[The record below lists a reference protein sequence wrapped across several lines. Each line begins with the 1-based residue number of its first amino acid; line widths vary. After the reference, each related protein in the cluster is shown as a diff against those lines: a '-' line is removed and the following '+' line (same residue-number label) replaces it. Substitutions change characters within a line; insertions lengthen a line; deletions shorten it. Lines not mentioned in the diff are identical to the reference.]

1 MLHFLQTSSLSV
13 DSSTLKRHC
22 PSPKLSH
29 CLFFSPSVR
38 SESAV
43 GEGGADDGV
52 VLPALS
58 RPNERRQVPSFC
70 EGPAQ
75 ELLRHCHVHGSPAS
89 TAVFRLQVC
98 PHKQKAKKRTKTANN
113 ASRLCGY
120 GHVCPANNSL
130 LISRADYRHVEEDR
144 P

>member
-1 MLHFLQTSSLSV
+1 MI
-13 DSSTLKRHC
+13 
-22 PSPKLSH
+22 SH

-58 RPNERRQVPSFC
+58 RPDERRQVPSFR

-75 ELLRHCHVHGSPAS
+75 ELLCHRHVHSSTAS
-89 TAVFRLQVC
+89 TAVFRMQVC
-98 PHKQKAKKRTKTANN
+98 PHKQKKQ
-113 ASRLCGY
+113 
-120 GHVCPANNSL
+120 
-130 LISRADYRHVEEDR
+130 LIMVHICVFD
-144 P
+144 PQL